1 MKPGIRELIAFL
13 IECKAVQFGD
23 FTLKSG
29 EKSPFFVDLG
39 CVATGRQL
47 SFLGDALGRAVQER
61 FPDATLLFGPPYK
74 GIVLASIAAEGY
86 HRATGRDIGVSF
98 SRKEAKGHGEKG
110 VFFGQKPTAAD
121 RVVIV
126 DDVLSSGGTKLD
138 AANALRD
145 AFGVTPRGVLVTLD
159 RTRKGHAFT
168 ELPLVALVNILDLA
182 QSLDDA
188 GDDRASL
195 IRRFYEGTP

>member
-1 MKPGIRELIAFL
+1 MKPAIHELIRFL

-47 SFLGDALGRAVQER
+47 TFLGEAFGRATAEH
-61 FPDATLLFGPPYK
+61 FPNATLLFGPPYK
-74 GIVLASIAAEGY
+74 GIVLASVTAEGY
-86 HRATGRDIGVSF
+86 YRTTGRDLGVCF
-98 SRKEAKGHGEKG
+98 NRKEAKGHGEKG
-110 VFFGQKPTAAD
+110 VFFGQKPTAKD
-121 RVVIV
+121 QIVIV

-138 AANALRD
+138 AAKALGD
-145 AFGVTPRGVLVTLD
+145 AFGVRPLGVLVALD

-168 ELPLVALVNILDLA
+168 ELPLVALVTIADLA
-182 QSLDDA
+182 QYLDDA
-188 GDDRASL
+188 KDDRAAL
-195 IRRFYEGTP
+195 VRRFYEGTP